1 MATKVN
7 VKWGK
12 TKFEVELNLDDKP
25 KALKSTLCQL
35 SGVPPDR
42 QTLMI
47 GGIKIGDEDW
57 GKARDKLKPNTTLM
71 MMGSAETLPEA
82 PTQQVKFMED
92 MSENEKAAKLGL
104 PTGLDNLGNTCY
116 INATLQCLRAVPELM
131 ETLKKYPSSEHGI
144 QIPQILATRLKHLY
158 GSMDGGAANIIV
170 KATLSMFI
178 EILHEA
184 VPHFSERDEKTGVL
198 LQQDAHECW
207 SAVVS
212 NLAES
217 LVNRGSST
225 IQPGLAASFIEQY
238 FGVQLQTKYKCEDST
253 TEPETQEVEKSY
265 QLSCFISQDVKYL
278 HTGLRKGLEGTV
290 EKHCPTLGR
299 DAHYSKKSS
308 VSRLPAYLTIQF
320 VRFFVGKAGS
330 SEEVVSKKIL
340 KDVKFPV
347 KLDVYELCSTSLQ
360 EKLLPMRQK
369 FKKVEDEKLLQ
380 KAKQITEGT
389 ALGPRQQHAAE
400 TQLEYEPFSFP
411 DDPGSNNS
419 GLYELLA
426 VLTHQGRS
434 SSSGHYLGWVKR
446 QNGEWI
452 KLDDDVV
459 STVPEEEV
467 LKLSGGG
474 DWHTAYILLYGPRKL
489 EKCAVD
495 SPSSMDI

>member
-1 MATKVN
+1 MAAKVH

-12 TKFEVELNLDDKP
+12 SKFEVELNLDDKP
-25 KALKSTLCQL
+25 TALKSTLFKL

-47 GGIKIGDEDW
+47 GGIKIGDEEW

-82 PTQQVKFMED
+82 PIQQVKFVED
-92 MSENEKAAKLGL
+92 MSENEKAAGLGL

-116 INATLQCLRAVPELM
+116 INATLQCLRAVPELR
-131 ETLKKYPSSEHGI
+131 EVLKDYPNSERGI
-144 QIPQILATRLKHLY
+144 QISQILATRLKHLY
-158 GSMDGGAANIIV
+158 GSMDAGAAGIIV
-170 KATLSMFI
+170 KGNF
-178 EILHEA
+178 EYILHEA
-184 VPHFSERDEKTGVL
+184 VPHFGERDEKTGSFR
-198 LQQDAHECW
+198 QQDAHECW

-217 LVNRGSST
+217 LVNRGTVTPVGQST
-225 IQPGLAASFIEQY
+225 SFIDRY
-238 FGVQLQTKYKCEDST
+238 FSLQLQTKYKCEDSAS
-253 TEPETQEVEKSY
+253 EPETQEVEKSY

-278 HTGLRKGLEGTV
+278 HTGLLKVWFDVCWHG
-290 EKHCPTLGR
+290 K
-299 DAHYSKKSS
+299 DARYSKKSS

-320 VRFFVGKAGS
+320 VRFFVGKAGD
-330 SEEVVSKKIL
+330 SEEVVPKKIL
-340 KDVKFPV
+340 KDVKFPM
-347 KLDVYELCSTSLQ
+347 KLDVYEMCSTSLQ

-369 FKKVEDEKLLQ
+369 FKQVEDQKLIQ
-380 KAKQITEGT
+380 KAKEITEGAT
-389 ALGPRQQHAAE
+389 LGLRQQHVAE
-400 TQLEYEPFSFP
+400 TKVEYEPFSFP
-411 DDPGSNNS
+411 DDPGSSNS
-419 GLYELLA
+419 GFYELLA

-434 SSSGHYLGWVKR
+434 SSSGHYLGWVRRK
-446 QNGEWI
+446 NGDWI

-459 STVPEEEV
+459 SAVPEEEV

-489 EKCAVD
+489 EKLKECSVD